1 MNLLR
6 KIYGLCT
13 AMLCLVLIAGCSD
26 DDVISSN
33 GTAGYLK
40 LMVAPQTSTAT
51 RAGGLSLSNVRK
63 VEVSMLY
70 GDLPVT
76 QSLNLSSAEGA
87 AELGLESEKLEL
99 RAGEYKMQSYI
110 LYGTAKPGAET
121 PEMLMTVYLDEVVP
135 FSISNGHVT
144 EVNLQVKSSVY
155 GKVYFDILKDLSN
168 YKEET
173 DKANQGVTRAFDQDP
188 ELFSYD
194 DIAEVDLYYKKK
206 GSSERVDYH
215 SFKVYTKKGE
225 KYLHT
230 DTVSTWEA
238 GEYEITRYM
247 LYSDKRTNMLL
258 AGDLKDTYVNVAPV
272 MYTQASF
279 TVTYPENMRS
289 IKDYLA
295 LYNIWINMDGPNWKY
310 QGESFPAGANWRFA
324 DRPIDEWGNQPGVE
338 LSNTGGVKTLDI
350 GSFNPEGA
358 VPDALGDLTELEA
371 LWLGTHNDAAS
382 IENTEDMY
390 YVLNTYELRRRGID
404 ICARRMEIA
413 KERSAILHSTSTSRI
428 YTTKK
433 PERVTFATRKTY
445 DFAQGSLSNRITSIP
460 ETIGNLKQLT
470 YLYVANGRVSDL
482 PTALKDLPALTD
494 LEFYNCQFKTFP
506 DVLTKMTSVVS
517 LNFSCNATM
526 EADELYNGLNAFV
539 KSNNK
544 VLQILYVTSCK
555 LEKFP
560 EELANATK
568 IGLIDFTSNRLKKL
582 DGTKRRLAPVQAF
595 FDHNQI
601 EVIADDFCETDDIEK
616 FSISNNCLTEF
627 PNLFKDGTKSKYTA
641 SSVDFS
647 DNHITHFKE
656 GFLGIRAETL
666 TLSKNPLGEGY
677 KTGSGKKLRRM
688 MPKEL
693 SETKS
698 QISHLVLQNC
708 EIDSLPPES
717 FKNLDILE
725 ALDLSGNRLRYL
737 PKEFDTRTMAYVSGL
752 NLSYN
757 CFSVFPLQAFTLPLL
772 NKLYLTDQSD
782 IVEDNRGNKKEI
794 RCLKNWPTGLSTYP
808 AYATLRLLDIS
819 YNDIQK
825 IEEYSYPTLVT
836 AFNVSENPNIE
847 MTIPSDVCSKIGSGL
862 YTLGFDS
869 NQTIWGCS
877 ILDLDINK

>member
-1 MNLLR
+1 MNLSR
-6 KIYGLCT
+6 KICGLCT
-13 AMLCLVLIAGCSD
+13 AILCLVLIAGCSD
-26 DDVISSN
+26 DEMVSSN

-40 LMVAPQTSTAT
+40 LMIAPQTTTTT
-51 RAGGLSLSNVRK
+51 RAGGLSLSKVRK

-99 RAGEYKMQSYI
+99 RAGEYKIQSYI
-110 LYGTAKPGAET
+110 LYGAVKPGAEK
-121 PEMLMTVYLDEVVP
+121 PEKLMTIYLDEVVP
-135 FSISNGHVT
+135 FSVSNGHVT
-144 EVNLQVKSSVY
+144 EVNLQVKAAVY

-168 YKEET
+168 YKEES
-173 DKANQGVTRAFDQDP
+173 DKANQSSTRAFDQEP
-188 ELFSYD
+188 ELFNYE
-194 DIAEVDLYYKKK
+194 DIAKVKLYYKKK
-206 GSSERVDYH
+206 GSSERADYRE
-215 SFKVYTKKGE
+215 FKVYSKKGE

-230 DTVSTWEA
+230 DTVETWEA

-247 LYSDKRTNMLL
+247 LYDDKDVNMLL
-258 AGDLKDTYVNVAPV
+258 AGDLKDTYVDVAPV
-272 MYTQASF
+272 MYTKSSF
-279 TVTYPENMRS
+279 SITYPKNMRS
-289 IKDYLA
+289 IKDYIA

-310 QGESFPAGANWRFA
+310 QGESFPTGANWRFA

-338 LSNTGGVKTLDI
+338 LSNAGRVKVLDI
-350 GSFNPEGA
+350 GSFNPAGDI
-358 VPDALGDLTELEA
+358 PDALGDLTELES

-382 IENTEDMY
+382 VEKEDGMY
-390 YVLNTYELRRRGID
+390 YVLNTYELRRKGID

-413 KERSAILHSTSTSRI
+413 KERAALLHPAPASDI
-428 YTTKK
+428 YSSKK
-433 PERVTFATRKTY
+433 PDKITYATRKVY
-445 DFAQGSLSNRITSIP
+445 DFAQGSLSNHIKSIP
-460 ETIGNLKQLT
+460 EAIGNLKQLT
-470 YLYVANGRVSDL
+470 YLYVANGLVSDL
-482 PTALKDLPALTD
+482 PMALKELPALTD

-506 DVLTKMTSVVS
+506 KVLAEMKTVVS

-526 EADELYNGLNAFV
+526 PAEDLYNGLNNFV
-539 KSNNK
+539 RSNNK
-544 VLQILYVTSCK
+544 VLQILYVTSCE

-568 IGLIDFTSNRLKKL
+568 IGLIDFTSNKLKKL
-582 DGTKRRLAPVQAF
+582 EGTRRRLAPVQAF

-601 EVIADDFCETDDIEK
+601 EMIADDFCETDDIEK
-616 FSISNNCLTEF
+616 FSISNNRLTEF
-627 PNLFKDGTKSKYTA
+627 PNLFKDGTKSQYSA

-647 DNHITHFKE
+647 DNHISKFKDN
-656 GFLGIRAETL
+656 FPGIRTETL

-677 KTGSGKKLRRM
+677 TTGTGKKRRRM

-725 ALDLSGNRLRYL
+725 ALDVSGNYLRYL
-737 PKEFDTRTMAYVSGL
+737 PNEFDTRTMAYVSGL

-757 CFSVFPLQAFTLPLL
+757 SFSVFPIQAFTLPLL
-772 NKLYLTDQSD
+772 NKLYLTDQMD

-819 YNDIQK
+819 YNNIQK
-825 IEEYSYPTLVT
+825 IEEQSYPSLVT
-836 AFNVSENPNIE
+836 YFNVSENPNIE
-847 MTIPSDVCSKIGSGL
+847 MTIPSEVCSKIASGL

-869 NQTIWGCS
+869 NQVIWGCP

>member
-225 KYLHT
+225 KCLHT

-338 LSNTGGVKTLDI
+338 LSNTGRVKTLDI

-413 KERSAILHSTSTSRI
+413 KERSAIL
-428 YTTKK
+428 
-433 PERVTFATRKTY
+433 
-445 DFAQGSLSNRITSIP
+445 
-460 ETIGNLKQLT
+460 
-470 YLYVANGRVSDL
+470 
-482 PTALKDLPALTD
+482 DLPALTD

-627 PNLFKDGTKSKYTA
+627 PNLFKDGAKSKYTA